1 MFLHFL
7 LVRSVFRCTL
17 HTVEFRV
24 KQLLSRLHAINNI
37 LSSVIF
43 LSSIEHGFCEM
54 YSVEVKLHIFLF
66 RLYLL
71 PNIGIRRCRLMQV
84 LQYRMGKNKRRAM
97 KTMAG
102 YY

>member
-1 MFLHFL
+1 M
-7 LVRSVFRCTL
+7 
-17 HTVEFRV
+17 

-43 LSSIEHGFCEM
+43 LSSIEHGFYEM
-54 YSVEVKLHIFLF
+54 YFVEVKLHIFLF

-84 LQYRMGKNKRRAM
+84 LQYRMGKNNRRAM